1 MKSLLCVLLLTSLS
15 SVGCMN
21 LPKVWDKPKPQ
32 AAPVVQAPKPNL
44 PVTATQISD
53 TNAGQM
59 AGALAKEIDQD
70 GSGSGIQQ
78 VGATTSQS
86 VPCSH

>member
-1 MKSLLCVLLLTSLS
+1 MKSVLCALLLASLA

-32 AAPVVQAPKPNL
+32 AAPVAQAPKPNP
-44 PVTATQISD
+44 PVIATQISD

-78 VGATTSQS
+78 VGATTTQS
-86 VPCSH
+86 APCSH